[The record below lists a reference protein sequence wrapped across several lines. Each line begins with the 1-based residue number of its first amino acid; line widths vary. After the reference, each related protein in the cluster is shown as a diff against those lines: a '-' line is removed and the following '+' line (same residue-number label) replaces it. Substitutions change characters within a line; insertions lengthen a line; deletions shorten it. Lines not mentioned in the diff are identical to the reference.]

1 MTTMKEKLSA
11 SVRQAKATLNTAVNN
26 AAPKPAQA
34 SALAAKAVSADKT
47 PAQAVRKAS
56 ARKPAVAKVAKPT
69 APISA
74 ATKPAASKAAAPKVT
89 VSKSHAPM
97 SKPAA
102 KTVVGEIAQ
111 SSNQLFP
118 ERVWPD

>member
-11 SVRQAKATLNTAVNN
+11 SVRQAKAAQDTVVNN
-26 AAPKPAQA
+26 AAPKPTEAPA
-34 SALAAKAVSADKT
+34 HAAKAVSVDKA
-47 PAQAVRKAS
+47 PAKAVRKAS
-56 ARKPAVAKVAKPT
+56 ARKPAVAKAAKPT
-69 APISA
+69 APIIA
-74 ATKPAASKAAAPKVT
+74 ASKPAASKATAPKVT
-89 VSKSHAPM
+89 VSKSPAPM
-97 SKPAA
+97 PKPAV